1 LSSFPRHLFI
11 WEQPRLYLFA
21 SSLPLLAG
29 ERFPLAFIG
38 IFSYKIRPSTCVFV
52 FNTTILK
59 IRKQMK
65 NVFMMIVVDLEL
77 SKIYKCFTLPFELIL
92 FYVSSLQFKLN
103 YTSWKF
109 IVALVSNLIYIVII
123 NINLFYSSE
132 EKRDFFMAVY
142 F

>member
-1 LSSFPRHLFI
+1 V
-11 WEQPRLYLFA
+11 YLFA

-29 ERFPLAFIG
+29 ARFPLVFIG
-38 IFSYKIRPSTCVFV
+38 IFSYKIRPSTCMFV

-65 NVFMMIVVDLEL
+65 NVLMMIVVDLEL
-77 SKIYKCFTLPFELIL
+77 SKIYKCCSFPFELIQ

-103 YTSWKF
+103 YTSRKF
-109 IVALVSNLIYIVII
+109 IVALMSNLIYIVIK
-123 NINLFYSSE
+123 NINLFYSSK